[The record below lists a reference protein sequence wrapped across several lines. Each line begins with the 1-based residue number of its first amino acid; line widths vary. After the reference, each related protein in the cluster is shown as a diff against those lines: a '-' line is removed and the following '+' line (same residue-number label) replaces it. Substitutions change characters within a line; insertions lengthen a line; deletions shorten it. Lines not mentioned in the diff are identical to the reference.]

1 MNLIKQITAIA
12 AAVVISGSAIAQ
24 EAVENDTAEGAS
36 TEVGDVANNTA
47 FGDWIVTCEA
57 VTVRQNACRLVQE
70 LSLRE
75 TNELIARFIVLP
87 AVDGAILLAQVPIGV
102 YLPGG
107 AVYRFAG
114 RDDIEQRE
122 MIWQRCFGE
131 LCEAAAALD
140 ADEIAVFAEADA
152 MLFGFRADADVEP
165 VILSVDISLF
175 TQALEMIALEQ

>member
-1 MNLIKQITAIA
+1 MNYLKQIAAITAAI
-12 AAVVISGSAIAQ
+12 VISSSAVAQ
-24 EAVENDTAEGAS
+24 EATDGGATEGAAVAS
-36 TEVGDVANNTA
+36 DVANNTA

-75 TNELIARFIVLP
+75 TNELIARFIALP

-114 RDDIEQRE
+114 RDEIEQRE

-131 LCEAAAALD
+131 LCEAAVALD
-140 ADEIAVFAEADA
+140 ADELAVFAEADA

-165 VILSVDISLF
+165 VILSVDISSF

>member
-1 MNLIKQITAIA
+1 MNYLKQIAAIT
-12 AAVVISGSAIAQ
+12 AAVVISGTALAQ
-24 EAVENDTAEGAS
+24 DTTDSSAEG
-36 TEVGDVANNTA
+36 TEAAISDVANNTA

-57 VTVRQNACRLVQE
+57 ISVRQNACRLVQE

-75 TNELIARFIVLP
+75 TNELVARFIALP
-87 AVDGAILLAQVPIGV
+87 ATDGAVLLAQVPIGV

-131 LCEAAAALD
+131 LCEAAIGLD
-140 ADEIAVFAEADA
+140 ADELAIFAESET

-165 VILSVDISLF
+165 VILSVDISFF
-175 TQALEMIALEQ
+175 TQAMEMIALEQ